1 MTIELKQKIM
11 KKITLGLMLIACQ
24 YSFAQFTRN
33 VGEFSSLKVYDKITV
48 VIIPS
53 NENKVE
59 TDREDP
65 NVETVNKNGELKIRM
80 APASIL
86 QGNQVKVKVYYQS
99 LNDIQASQGSSI
111 DSNET
116 LKTKMLSLTANEGSK
131 INVEINTGKLNV
143 KTNSG
148 GEIQVSGKADSQDI
162 IVNSGGKFKG
172 QSLESQ
178 SATVTSNAGGVA
190 EVFATESV
198 SAKTRAGGV
207 IDVYGD
213 PNDRKYKNVIGGK
226 INFK

>member
-1 MTIELKQKIM
+1 M
-11 KKITLGLMLIACQ
+11 KKIAVALMMVGFQL
-24 YSFAQFTRN
+24 SFAQFTRN

-48 VIIPS
+48 IIIPS

-59 TDREDP
+59 SDTDDAS
-65 NVETVNKNGELKIRM
+65 VETVNKNGELKIKM
-80 APASIL
+80 APARIL
-86 QGNQVKVKVYYQS
+86 QGNQVSVKVYYQS

-111 DSNET
+111 SSNET
-116 LKTKMLSLTANEGSK
+116 WKANMLTLTANEGSK
-131 INVEINTGKLNV
+131 INLRVDTGKLNV

-148 GEIQVSGKADSQDI
+148 GEIVLTGKADHQDI
-162 IVNSGGKFKG
+162 IVNSGGKFNG
-172 QSLESQ
+172 QTLDSQ

-198 SAKTRAGGV
+198 DAKTRGGGV